1 MQKKK
6 RTAVHHFAGFTVPEW
21 NVLYPCRNRYKI
33 KRIVFFIHPDRPFVR
48 NYASKGENLAI
59 LSASTPEPTLNTMN
73 SALLLKTLNAQADYG
88 FAVPYSY
95 RPRRCIQWEKS
106 GC

>member
-1 MQKKK
+1 ML
-6 RTAVHHFAGFTVPEW
+6 
-21 NVLYPCRNRYKI
+21 LYPCLNRYKI
-33 KRIVFFIHPDRPFVR
+33 KRIVFSINLDRPFVL
-48 NYASKGENLAI
+48 NNASKGENLAM
-59 LSASTPEPTLNTMN
+59 LSASTPEPTLTAMN
-73 SALLLKTLNAQADYG
+73 SALLLKTLNAQADFG